1 MPLLPLTRSGWA
13 NMRSLVRSI
22 NTAATSSTHVPVMLP
37 QVLEFLK
44 PKSGAV
50 YCDATYGDGG
60 YTRAILDSGDCTVV
74 AIDQDP
80 VAYDRAKEVAA
91 LEQYR
96 GRLIPILGRFGE
108 IDRLVKE
115 QLNWSAPC
123 FDGMVFDI
131 GVSSGQ
137 IDTPERGFS
146 YKSDGPLDMRM
157 FARGSDDQEPYV
169 PKSITAYEV
178 VNFYS
183 RQQLA
188 DIIYQYGGDRLS
200 RKIAD
205 AIVNARVNEPI
216 KSTLALAQIV
226 QAACPQPRWSRGGDD
241 MVRNSAART
250 FQAIRIHIN
259 DELEQLRSALTST
272 EDLLKADG
280 RLVVV
285 TFHSLEDRMVK
296 NFLHRCSGK
305 RALEATDRPV
315 NQFDLKRAA
324 HRQNSRR
331 RKHQADEESDQQR
344 FVYSN
349 TNSGVHTESP
359 SFELLNKHVVQA
371 PLEEVEANSRSRSA
385 KLRAAQRTLAGPVQP
400 FAQ

>member
-1 MPLLPLTRSGWA
+1 MSLRPFTRSGWA
-13 NMRSLVRSI
+13 GIRSLVRSI
-22 NTAATSSTHVPVMLP
+22 NTAAASSTHVPVMLL

-60 YTRAILDSGDCTVV
+60 YTRAILDSCDCTVV

-80 VAYDRAKEVAA
+80 VAYDRAKEVAV

-108 IDRLVKE
+108 IDNLVKE

-259 DELEQLRSALTST
+259 DEVSSQRGSQKLFIR
-272 EDLLKADG
+272 K
-280 RLVVV
+280 VV
-285 TFHSLEDRMVK
+285 
-296 NFLHRCSGK
+296 
-305 RALEATDRPV
+305 
-315 NQFDLKRAA
+315 
-324 HRQNSRR
+324 
-331 RKHQADEESDQQR
+331 
-344 FVYSN
+344 
-349 TNSGVHTESP
+349 
-359 SFELLNKHVVQA
+359 
-371 PLEEVEANSRSRSA
+371 
-385 KLRAAQRTLAGPVQP
+385 
-400 FAQ
+400 

>member
-1 MPLLPLTRSGWA
+1 MSLRPFTRSGWA
-13 NMRSLVRSI
+13 GMRSLVRSI
-22 NTAATSSTHVPVMLP
+22 NTAAASSTHVPVMLP

-60 YTRAILDSGDCTVV
+60 YTRAILD
-74 AIDQDP
+74 QDP

-96 GRLIPILGRFGE
+96 TA
-108 IDRLVKE
+108 
-115 QLNWSAPC
+115 QLE
-123 FDGMVFDI
+123 
-131 GVSSGQ
+131 

-259 DELEQLRSALTST
+259 DELEQLRSALAST
-272 EDLLKADG
+272 EDLLQVDG

-324 HRQNSRR
+324 HRENSRR
-331 RKHQADEESDQQR
+331 RKRHDEESDQQR
-344 FVYSN
+344 FVYSD
-349 TNSGVHTESP
+349 TNSGVHTENP
-359 SFELLNKHVVQA
+359 SFALLNKHVVQA
-371 PLEEVEANSRSRSA
+371 PLEEVEENSRSRSA
-385 KLRAAQRTLAGPVQP
+385 KLRAARRTSAGPVRP
-400 FAQ
+400 FEQ